1 VNDASDETNDKR
13 AQAGP
18 AEASSRQPAPDEQAP
33 RQVRVDRRRFLI
45 GAGAVGGALA
55 LLAAG
60 LRSWR
65 NGLPLGPLSTIVSAF
80 PVRTAEDDQPDV
92 PLSQW
97 TLRVDGLVARPLTVD
112 AAAWARLPRA
122 AETRDFHCVEGW
134 SVDKVRWAGVRLAD
148 LLHEAGPLPATTF
161 VTFHALGGTYSDSL
175 TLAESLDPEVMLAD
189 TLDGAPLPHEHGGP
203 LRLVVPSQLGYKN
216 VKWVTRVELSG
227 AREIGYWEHYGYAV
241 EAPVPGRH
249 TGSNP

>member
-1 VNDASDETNDKR
+1 MDDETNDGR
-13 AQAGP
+13 SQSGP
-18 AEASSRQPAPDEQAP
+18 PDASRQPAGDEQAP
-33 RQVRVDRRRFLI
+33 RHVRVDRRRFLI
-45 GAGAVGGALA
+45 GAGAAGGALA

-65 NGLPLGPLSTIVSAF
+65 NSLPLGPLSTMVSAF

-112 AAAWARLPRA
+112 AAAWARLSRS
-122 AETRDFHCVEGW
+122 AETRDFYCVEGW
-134 SVDKVRWAGVRLAD
+134 SVDKVRWAGVRLSD
-148 LLHEAGPLPATTF
+148 LLHDAGPLPAATF

-249 TGSNP
+249 SGSNP